1 MNRNHFYTTDEIKP
15 KGWLKRQLEIQA
27 EGLSGNLD
35 KVWRDVRDSSWIGG
49 DAEGWERVPYWL
61 DGFIPLAYLLE
72 NEDMIARAKK
82 YIDAIISFQ
91 RPDGW
96 ICPCEDEEREK
107 YDTWAIQLITKV
119 LVVYYEC
126 SKDERVPKVLYDTLK
141 NYYDLLSRGEIKL
154 FEWGKFRWFE
164 CFVGLNFLYERYKEE
179 WIIELAKMLREQGI
193 DYNTLTDRWK
203 KPLNIWTLETH
214 IVNVCMALKYE
225 AISNNILGEEY
236 KDRAQELYDI
246 LKKYNG
252 TPAGIFTGDE
262 CLSGLSPI
270 QGSELCSV
278 VELMYSYEI
287 LYAYTGDK
295 KWAERLEVVAFNAL
309 PAAISDDMWTHQYDQ
324 MSNQI
329 ACQRFGNDVG
339 FGRFGKL
346 IFRTNFHD
354 AHLFGL
360 EPNFG
365 CCTANFNQ
373 GWPKFTL
380 SAFMHNDNTIINVIP
395 IPTELKTEDIHILLE
410 TNYPFENSF
419 KYSISAKK
427 DFVFKVRIPSFA
439 ENVIMDGK
447 EINTDEISIDIK
459 SGEERE
465 INISY
470 AVTPFFAQRPHDLRT
485 VKCGSLVFSVPIQY
499 EKQMYEY
506 EKDGVER
513 KFPYCDYEYIP
524 MGDWN
529 YAYCTDE
536 LTVRINEISDTPF
549 SSERPPITIRAKV
562 KKIDWDFEDGYETV
576 CAKTPKSREPISDEK
591 EIALYPYGCAK
602 LRMTELPKINCMQSL

>member
-1 MNRNHFYTTDEIKP
+1 M
-15 KGWLKRQLEIQA
+15 
-27 EGLSGNLD
+27 LS
-35 KVWRDVRDSSWIGG
+35 S
-49 DAEGWERVPYWL
+49 
-61 DGFIPLAYLLE
+61 
-72 NEDMIARAKK
+72 
-82 YIDAIISFQ
+82 
-91 RPDGW
+91 
-96 ICPCEDEEREK
+96 
-107 YDTWAIQLITKV
+107 
-119 LVVYYEC
+119 
-126 SKDERVPKVLYDTLK
+126 
-141 NYYDLLSRGEIKL
+141 GEIKL

-179 WIIELAKMLREQGI
+179 WIVELAKMLREQGI
-193 DYNTLTDRWK
+193 NYNTLTDRWK
-203 KPLNIWTLETH
+203 KPLNVWTLETH
-214 IVNVCMALKYE
+214 IVNICMALKYE

-236 KDRAQELYDI
+236 KDRAQALYDI

-329 ACQRFGNDVG
+329 ACQRFG
-339 FGRFGKL
+339 KP

-395 IPTELKTEDIHILLE
+395 IPMELKTEDIHILLE

-427 DFVFKVRIPSFA
+427 DFVFKIRIPYFA

-447 EINTDEISIDIK
+447 EINTDEISINIK

-470 AVTPFFAQRPHDLRT
+470 AVIPHFEQRPYDLSA

-524 MGDWN
+524 MSDWN

-536 LTVRINEISDTPF
+536 LTVRNNEISDIPF

-576 CAKTPKSREPISDEK
+576 CAKTPKSREPIGDEK